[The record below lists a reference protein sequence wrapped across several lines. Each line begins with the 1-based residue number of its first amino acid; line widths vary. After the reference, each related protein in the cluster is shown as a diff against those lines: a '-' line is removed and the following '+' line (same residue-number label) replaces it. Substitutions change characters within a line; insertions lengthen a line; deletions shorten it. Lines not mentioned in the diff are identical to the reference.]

1 MTSAT
6 EFLSVIGDQFSRV
19 ALTVMVFDRTDS
31 AALTGLTY
39 GLTYL
44 PTMAGALLL
53 STVADRRP
61 RREVIIAINAVRAVG
76 VAAMTVPGIPLAAL
90 CALVAASSF
99 LNGPYKAT
107 HLAFVRDIVD
117 AKQYTAA
124 MALRQSVNQAGQL
137 AGFAAGGIIASTVSP
152 RVCLAVDAVTFALS
166 AILIRSFVGFRPA
179 SATPA
184 QRRSLVGG
192 LRVVWSGR
200 GQRAIFASTLS
211 GLFLMAPDGLATP
224 LVHEIG
230 ANPAWV
236 GFLLA
241 ASAAC
246 SFLGLGLLAR
256 FLPEHRRTLVFPIA
270 CLAAGAPLPLV
281 LLGGGPY
288 PALIVFGLSGTLW
301 AIQVVLSVSFLGEM
315 LPDAQRAQGM
325 GVAASMNLT
334 AQGIGAALAGL
345 VAQVTGAR
353 AAIALAGVA
362 AVLFALWPSTLWI
375 RREAG
380 SPASQAGRG
389 SGEPGESEDASL
401 RVTQTGRVLRPAEEL
416 ARRSP
421 LARHAPDAPST

>member
-1 MTSAT
+1 M
-6 EFLSVIGDQFSRV
+6 
-19 ALTVMVFDRTDS
+19 
-31 AALTGLTY
+31 
-39 GLTYL
+39 
-44 PTMAGALLL
+44 
-53 STVADRRP
+53 
-61 RREVIIAINAVRAVG
+61 
-76 VAAMTVPGIPLAAL
+76 
-90 CALVAASSF
+90 
-99 LNGPYKAT
+99 
-107 HLAFVRDIVD
+107 
-117 AKQYTAA
+117 
-124 MALRQSVNQAGQL
+124 
-137 AGFAAGGIIASTVSP
+137 
-152 RVCLAVDAVTFALS
+152 S

-179 SATPA
+179 SATPT
-184 QRRSLVGG
+184 QRRSLVGR

-211 GLFLMAPDGLATP
+211 GLFLMAPDGLVTP

-236 GFLLA
+236 GFPLA

-256 FLPEHRRTLVFPIA
+256 YLPEHRRTLVFPIA

-334 AQGIGAALAGL
+334 AQGFGAALAGL

-362 AVLFALWPSTLWI
+362 AVLFALWPSTLWL
-375 RREAG
+375 RREAD
-380 SPASQAGRG
+380 SPASHTRRG
-389 SGEPGESEDASL
+389 SGEPGKNEDAPL
-401 RVTQTGRVLRPAEEL
+401 RV
-416 ARRSP
+416 
-421 LARHAPDAPST
+421 

>member
-1 MTSAT
+1 MRMWAVLRLREFRVTSAT

-61 RREVIIAINAVRAVG
+61 RREVIVAINAVRAVE
-76 VAAMTVPGIPLAAL
+76 VAAMTIPGIPLAAL
-90 CALVAASSF
+90 CVLVAASSF
-99 LNGPYKAT
+99 LNGPYKAA
-107 HLAFVRDIVD
+107 HLALLRDIVD
-117 AKQYTAA
+117 TEQYTAA

-152 RVCLAVDAVTFALS
+152 RVCLAVDAATFALS
-166 AILIRSFVGFRPA
+166 AVLIRSFVSSRPLSA
-179 SATPA
+179 SAA

-211 GLFLMAPDGLATP
+211 GLFLMAPDSLVAP
-224 LVHEIG
+224 FVHEIG
-230 ANPAWV
+230 ADPAWV

-256 FLPEHRRTLVFPIA
+256 FLPERHRTRAFPIA

-281 LLGGGPY
+281 LLGGGPGS
-288 PALIVFGLSGTLW
+288 ALVVFGLSGTLW
-301 AIQVVLSVSFLGEM
+301 AIQVVLSVSFLGDM

-345 VAQVTGAR
+345 VAQVTGPR

-362 AVLFALWPSTLWI
+362 AVLFALWPSTLWL
-375 RREAG
+375 RRNAG
-380 SPASQAGRG
+380 SRVSRG
-389 SGEPGESEDASL
+389 PGNSGKPGEHEGA
-401 RVTQTGRVLRPAEEL
+401 
-416 ARRSP
+416 P
-421 LARHAPDAPST
+421 LSV